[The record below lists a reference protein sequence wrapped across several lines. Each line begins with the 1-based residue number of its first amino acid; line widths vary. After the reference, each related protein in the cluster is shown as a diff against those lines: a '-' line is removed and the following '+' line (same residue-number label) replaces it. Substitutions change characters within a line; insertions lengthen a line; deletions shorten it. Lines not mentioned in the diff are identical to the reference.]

1 MNSGRVEAVLRSV
14 RGLRPHR
21 LMQTFLRQKSGQI
34 KLSFSHVV
42 ELLLVGVML
51 LALLLVVM
59 VMMLVMS
66 KSRIRS
72 NDGLADNPTLTG
84 ESGYRGVKVRDRST
98 AGRIGRSGR
107 RRLVRRLSSGRRAV
121 ALRDVHRKKRS
132 RRSAESMIQVLL
144 PGCFHFESAW
154 DG

>member
-1 MNSGRVEAVLRSV
+1 M
-14 RGLRPHR
+14 
-21 LMQTFLRQKSGQI
+21 
-34 KLSFSHVV
+34 

-72 NDGLADNPTLTG
+72 NDGLADDPTLTG
-84 ESGYRGVKVRDRST
+84 ESGNRGVKVRDRH
-98 AGRIGRSGR
+98 AVRRIGRSGR
-107 RRLVRRLSSGRRAV
+107 RRFVWRLSSRRRAV
-121 ALRDVHRKKRS
+121 ALRDVHRKKRA
-132 RRSAESMIQVLL
+132 RRSAESVIQVLL